1 MALSHSP
8 PQLLVVEDDL
18 ALQAILQQV
27 LVEQGYAAEAAS
39 SLEQALR
46 LVHRQPFDLIL
57 TELFT
62 PTDEETLASLL
73 PLRKLTLGI
82 PIVVVASWLTARDV
96 EQQGF
101 SGPLSK
107 PFGVNDLILRVA
119 AGLNQPFSTDQLRQA
134 EVIKRYVA
142 GLNARDMEGLVAVCT
157 EHVRFYPWYVPPY
170 PAARPFTGRVA
181 LRAFYEEL
189 FGYLHD
195 LTLELC
201 QLYPCPYGLAARLLF
216 RWRTDEG
223 AFTQQIVGCC
233 FHISGEQISQVGI
246 PTSRDERLAA
256 LLGASH

>member
-1 MALSHSP
+1 MALSHSL

-27 LVEQGYAAEAAS
+27 LVEQGYAVVAAS

-62 PTDEETLASLL
+62 LTDEETLASLL
-73 PLRKLTLGI
+73 PLTLGI

-107 PFGVNDLILRVA
+107 PFGVDDLILWVA
-119 AGLNQPFSTDQLRQA
+119 AGLNQPFSTDQLRQS

-142 GLNARDMEGLVAVCT
+142 GLNARDMEGLVALCT
-157 EHVRFYPWYVPPY
+157 EYVRFYPWYVPPY

-181 LRAFYEEL
+181 PRAFYEEL
-189 FGYLHD
+189 FGSLHD
-195 LTLELC
+195 LTLALA

-216 RWRTDEG
+216 RWRTDAG

-246 PTSRDERLAA
+246 PTPRDERLAA
-256 LLGASH
+256 LLGAAH